1 MRDGVI
7 DTVKLGVALAD
18 GVLLGVKETVRE
30 GVLLGVKDG
39 VKDALGVFDGVK
51 EGVFDPPPPAATLTM
66 KAIAPVP
73 QEPVHVTLGA
83 GLLSG
88 LLS

>member
-1 MRDGVI
+1 VRDGVI

-51 EGVFDPPPPAATLTM
+51 EGVFDAPPPA
-66 KAIAPVP
+66 V
-73 QEPVHVTLGA
+73 
-83 GLLSG
+83 
-88 LLS
+88 

>member
-39 VKDALGVFDGVK
+39 VKDALGVFDGVN
-51 EGVFDPPPPAATLTM
+51 EGVFDPPPPAGTSP
-66 KAIAPVP
+66 PVK
-73 QEPVHVTLGA
+73 
-83 GLLSG
+83 LSMVQ
-88 LLS
+88 